1 MFLRLFT
8 RFCFAICLIMMS
20 NLSHAKQITFDLE
33 DIHGRVTQDSY
44 PDKYLL
50 LAVGYTSCPDICP
63 TTLYEYGLAMKA
75 IKHPEKIVPIFV
87 SIDPVNDT
95 AESMHAY
102 TNYFDERIVGL
113 TGKMENIKDLAK
125 QLGATFGYRL
135 NGKKVDMPTKGT
147 SYTVY
152 HSALIYLI
160 NPNRELIDVYDY
172 QIGDKGLTEALDKV
186 LSDNSSPET
195 KSITSSADTSLPK
208 EEKAVPTSAPAT
220 TTAASHVENT
230 QSTDTLSNKQQACE
244 LPKGFTE
251 HKQDI
256 LLKDVYPQAK
266 DTPVALVNLWALWC
280 APCRIEL
287 PILNNFAS
295 TEKNLPL
302 YTINLGDK
310 EEDIDKLFA
319 EQKLSALN
327 HYSVKGLSLLR
338 QLGGKGLPFNA
349 LFVQGKQV
357 AIKNGIIE
365 ETESLTTYAQ
375 CIIQTK

>member
-1 MFLRLFT
+1 MFLRLIT
-8 RFCFAICLIMMS
+8 RFCFVISLIAIS
-20 NLSHAKQITFDLE
+20 NLSYAKQITFDLE
-33 DIHGRVTQDSY
+33 DIHGKVTQESY
-44 PDKYLL
+44 PGKYLL

-102 TNYFDERIVGL
+102 TSYFDERIVGL

-135 NGKKVDMPTKGT
+135 NGKKVDIPTKGT

-160 NPNRELIDVYDY
+160 NPNHELVDVYDY
-172 QIGDKGLTEALDKV
+172 QIGDKGLTEALDKA
-186 LSDNSSPET
+186 LSDNSSPE
-195 KSITSSADTSLPK
+195 KKAMVSSADTSLPK
-208 EEKAVPTSAPAT
+208 EEKAVATSTPAT
-220 TTAASHVENT
+220 TATASNVENT
-230 QSTDTLSNKQQACE
+230 HTDTTLNQQQACE

-266 DTPVALVNLWALWC
+266 DAPVALVNLWALWC

-295 TEKNLPL
+295 TEKNMPL

-310 EEDIDKLFA
+310 EEDINKLFA
-319 EQKLSALN
+319 DQKLSALN
-327 HYSVKGLSLLR
+327 NYSVKGLSLLR

-349 LFVQGKQV
+349 LFIQGKQI

-365 ETESLTTYAQ
+365 ETESLKAYAQ